1 MMDIATLVRCIAY
14 LTFAAALFAT
24 AIALNDRQH
33 APAATTE
40 ANSASTK
47 NLDSELAR
55 CKTLG
60 IHAAGD
66 AACKAAWQAG
76 RERFLRAG
84 EPYQDRITDTAPATT
99 NAKEPASA
107 LAGGWP
113 EGATVAPG
121 ENAGQRR

>member
-1 MMDIATLVRCIAY
+1 MVDIGTLVRCIAY
-14 LTFAAALFAT
+14 LVFAAALFAT
-24 AIALNDRQH
+24 AVALNDRQH

-40 ANSASTK
+40 AKPASTK

-60 IHAAGD
+60 IEAAGD
-66 AACKAAWQAG
+66 AACREAWQAD
-76 RERFLRAG
+76 RERFLRAD
-84 EPYQDRITDTAPATT
+84 ELYQDRITDTVPATT

-113 EGATVAPG
+113 ERATVAPG